1 MKIKNLVLSLLLLV
15 TIVIS
20 GTDQVALSA
29 ERLDRSTKAI
39 ISTSDRI
46 IDVYTYVRVLVDGVW
61 WIYVYDGNVLV
72 DSYPEDQS

>member
-1 MKIKNLVLSLLLLV
+1 MKIKNLVLSLLALV
-15 TIVIS
+15 TIVIG
-20 GTDQVALSA
+20 GTEQITFSS

-39 ISTSDRI
+39 ISTSDRN

-61 WIYVYDGNVLV
+61 WIYVYDRSVLV

>member
-1 MKIKNLVLSLLLLV
+1 MKIKNLVLSLLLLA

-20 GTDQVALSA
+20 GTEQIAFLS
-29 ERLDRSTKAI
+29 ERLDRSTKTI
-39 ISTSDRI
+39 ISTSDRN

-61 WIYVYDGNVLV
+61 WIYVYDGSVLV